1 MKKLVLLSS
10 LLLSLTFFVKAQT
23 STWIIDNMHTNIG
36 FKISHMGISL
46 VEGEFNDFSGTIMAS
61 KEDFSDAK
69 ADILIKAASINTD
82 VQPRDEHLRS
92 ADFFDVQKYPDIH
105 FVSTKMERTY
115 GNNYQL
121 TGNLTMHGVT
131 KPIVLDVTY
140 FGQAYEEQMKV
151 QKAGFM
157 IKGVLNRDDFGI
169 SSFGFPMPSGA
180 PMVGRE
186 VFLNISLEI
195 IKK

>member
-10 LLLSLTFFVKAQT
+10 LLISLTFLVKAQT
-23 STWIIDNMHTNIG
+23 NTWVIDNMHSNIG

-46 VEGEFNDFSGTIMAS
+46 VEGEFNDFSGTITAS

-92 ADFFDVQKYPDIH
+92 ADFFDVEKYPDIH
-105 FVSTKMERTY
+105 FVSTKIERAY
-115 GNNYQL
+115 GNIYQL
-121 TGNLTMHGVT
+121 SGNLSMHGVT
-131 KPIVLDVTY
+131 KPVVLDVTY
-140 FGQAYEEQMKV
+140 LGQAYEEQMKV

-157 IKGVLNRDDFGI
+157 VKGVLNRDEFGI
-169 SSFGFPMPSGA
+169 SSFNFPMPSGA

-186 VFLNISLEI
+186 VFLNISLELI
-195 IKK
+195 QK